1 MPSYQNNQIGIAA
14 LFCLLVWSVPAAAQR
29 ADTDQPLNLIGDAA
43 IADPATSDPTI
54 APSDNTQPPVDV
66 TVAGEQ
72 TGSNDAEPAVVAPA
86 SGDSL
91 ANTSAA
97 YAQVNLGRRKIS
109 EVGLAAIGVG
119 DDDANTRSLDSMI
132 WRGTS
137 ASDAVFLLEKAAVV
151 SHSQALTN
159 LSYRVVAKQ
168 SVPPS
173 GANLVAGELVA
184 ARLAWLARAGRSHDL
199 AVLANQ
205 LPDSPRWSSW
215 KRWLVEHELM
225 MRNDAV
231 ACGIVDAQVA
241 TTLDPFWHKAN
252 VICHAVKG
260 NVAGARFA
268 ADILAAN
275 GVEDPVFFALTRE
288 MLTGVPA
295 ENIDP
300 NTIDTMH
307 IVLMDVVNRSIPLE
321 SLAVLPSQMA
331 QSVVQLKF
339 LGADAR
345 LVSTF
350 DGLSRGLIDHGQVS
364 KLWRNAGPV
373 DSDPQLALAQLDGE
387 ATALTTAMAWRAIDA
402 DTSPQRLARIVAAM
416 GAEISDGNG
425 ALMLPLYAEL
435 ITDEIANADAAA
447 DMRFNDDGVAPKI
460 AMLLAIAQPDD
471 IALIETFT
479 DHDDAVRAA
488 KLMTMID
495 RSEMQPAVVR
505 DLDMWPLVPVLQAA
519 GAVMPDQDWL
529 VLAKD
534 ATLTQQPFI
543 SLSPVLLAA
552 VTQAADNRRVAE
564 TVLITNW
571 LLQTGPLETIN
582 PEDLAKVVAALRLI
596 GQEDVAKALTKEI
609 LRAHLLNRFAA
620 GIVDGT
626 AS

>member
-14 LFCLLVWSVPAAAQR
+14 LLCFLLWSAPAVAQR
-29 ADTDQPLNLIGDAA
+29 ADSDQPLNLIGDAA
-43 IADPATSDPTI
+43 ISAPATA
-54 APSDNTQPPVDV
+54 APETDQPPAKANADGDK
-66 TVAGEQ
+66 TVA
-72 TGSNDAEPAVVAPA
+72 NDADQGAVPAA
-86 SGDSL
+86 DNSL
-91 ANTSAA
+91 ADTSAA

-119 DDDANTRSLDSMI
+119 DGDANDRSLDSMI

-205 LPDSPRWSSW
+205 LPDSPRWASW

-241 TTLDPFWHKAN
+241 ATMEPFWHKAN

-275 GVEDPVFFALTRE
+275 GVKDPVFFALTNE

-300 NTIDTMH
+300 NTLDTMH

-345 LVSTF
+345 MVSTF
-350 DGLSRGLIDHGQVS
+350 DGLSRGLIDHNQVS

-373 DSDPQLALAQLDGE
+373 DGDPQLALAQLDGE

-402 DTSPQRLARIVAAM
+402 DTSPQRLARIAAAM
-416 GAEISDGNG
+416 GAEIADGNG

-435 ITDEIANADAAA
+435 IADEISDANAAA
-447 DMRFNDDGVAPKI
+447 DMRFNEDGVAPKI
-460 AMLLAIAQPDD
+460 SMLLAIAKPDD
-471 IALIETFT
+471 ITLIEGFT
-479 DHDDAVRAA
+479 DNDDALRAA
-488 KLMTMID
+488 NLMKMID
-495 RSEMQPAVVR
+495 RGELQAGVVR
-505 DLDMWPLVPVLQAA
+505 ELDMWPLVPVLQAA

-534 ATLTQQPFI
+534 AALTQRPFI
-543 SLSPVLLAA
+543 SLSPIVLAA
-552 VTQAADNRRVAE
+552 VTHAADNRRVAE
-564 TVLITNW
+564 TILLTNW

-582 PEDLAKVVAALRLI
+582 PEDLAKLVTALRNI
-596 GQEDVAKALTKEI
+596 GQEDVAKALSKEI
-609 LRAHLLNRFAA
+609 LRAHLLIRFAA
-620 GIVDGT
+620 GILDGT

>member
-1 MPSYQNNQIGIAA
+1 MPSYQSNHIGIAM
-14 LFCLLVWSVPAAAQR
+14 LIYFLLWSVPAGAQR
-29 ADTDQPLNLIGDAA
+29 ADADKPLSLIGDAA
-43 IADPATSDPTI
+43 ILDPATA
-54 APSDNTQPPVDV
+54 APNTVQQQDE
-66 TVAGEQ
+66 ANAEGDQ
-72 TGSNDAEPAVVAPA
+72 TLANDADQSAMPAA
-86 SGDSL
+86 DNSL

-97 YAQVNLGRRKIS
+97 YAQVSLGRRKIS

-119 DDDANTRSLDSMI
+119 ASDSNERGLDSMI

-151 SHSQALTN
+151 SHSQALTD

-168 SVPPS
+168 AVPPS

-205 LPDSPRWSSW
+205 LPDSPRWVSW

-241 TTLDPFWHKAN
+241 ATMEPFWHKAN

-275 GVEDPVFFALTRE
+275 GVKDPVFFALTNE

-300 NTIDTMH
+300 STLDTMH

-321 SLAVLPSQMA
+321 SLAVLPAQMA
-331 QSVVQLKF
+331 QSVMQLKF
-339 LGADAR
+339 LGSDAR
-345 LVSTF
+345 MVSTF
-350 DGLSRGLIDHGQVS
+350 DGLSRGLIDHNQVS
-364 KLWRNAGPV
+364 KLWRNAGQV
-373 DSDPQLALAQLDGE
+373 DADPQLALAQLDGE
-387 ATALTTAMAWRAIDA
+387 STALTTAMAWRAVDA
-402 DTSPQRLARIVAAM
+402 DTSPQRLARIAAAM
-416 GAEISDGNG
+416 VAEIVDGNG
-425 ALMLPLYAEL
+425 SLMLPLYAEL
-435 ITDEIANADAAA
+435 IADEISNANAAA
-447 DMRFNDDGVAPKI
+447 DLRFNEDGVAPKI
-460 AMLLAIAQPDD
+460 SMLLAIAKPDD
-471 IALIETFT
+471 IALIEGFT
-479 DHDDAVRAA
+479 DNDDALRAA
-488 KLMTMID
+488 KLMKMID
-495 RSEMQPAVVR
+495 RDELQSGVLSK
-505 DLDMWPLVPVLQAA
+505 LDMWPLAPVLQAVGVA
-519 GAVMPDQDWL
+519 MPDQDWL

-534 ATLTQQPFI
+534 AALTQRPFI
-543 SLSPVLLAA
+543 SLSPIVLAA

-564 TVLITNW
+564 TILLTNW
-571 LLQTGPLETIN
+571 LLQTGPLETVN
-582 PEDLAKVVAALRLI
+582 PEDLAKLVTALRSI
-596 GQEDVAKALTKEI
+596 GQEDVAKALGNEI
-609 LRAHLLNRFAA
+609 LRAHLLIRFAA
-620 GIVDGT
+620 GIVDGR

>member
-14 LFCLLVWSVPAAAQR
+14 LLCVLVWSVPAAAQR

-72 TGSNDAEPAVVAPA
+72 TGSTDAESAVVAPA

-173 GANLVAGELVA
+173 GTNLVAGELVA

-321 SLAVLPSQMA
+321 SLSVLPSQMA

-471 IALIETFT
+471 IALLETFT

-505 DLDMWPLVPVLQAA
+505 DLDMWPLVPVLRAT

-529 VLAKD
+529 ALAKD

-543 SLSPVLLAA
+543 SLLPVLLAA

-620 GIVDGT
+620 GILDGT

>member
-14 LFCLLVWSVPAAAQR
+14 LFCFLLWSASAVAQR
-29 ADTDQPLNLIGDAA
+29 ADSDQPLNLIGDAA
-43 IADPATSDPTI
+43 ISDPATA
-54 APSDNTQPPVDV
+54 APETDQQPAKANADGNQ
-66 TVAGEQ
+66 TVA
-72 TGSNDAEPAVVAPA
+72 NDVDQGAVPTA
-86 SGDSL
+86 DNSL

-119 DDDANTRSLDSMI
+119 DGDANDRGLDSMI

-205 LPDSPRWSSW
+205 LPDSPRWASW

-241 TTLDPFWHKAN
+241 ATMEPFWHKAN

-275 GVEDPVFFALTRE
+275 GVEDPVFFALTNE

-300 NTIDTMH
+300 NTLDTMH

-345 LVSTF
+345 MVSTF
-350 DGLSRGLIDHGQVS
+350 DGLSRGLIDHNQVS

-373 DSDPQLALAQLDGE
+373 DGDPQLALAQLDGE

-402 DTSPQRLARIVAAM
+402 DTSPQRLARIAAAM
-416 GAEISDGNG
+416 GAEIANGNG

-435 ITDEIANADAAA
+435 IADEISDANAAA
-447 DMRFNDDGVAPKI
+447 DMRFNEDGVAPKI
-460 AMLLAIAQPDD
+460 SMLLAIAKPDD
-471 IALIETFT
+471 ITLIEGFT
-479 DHDDAVRAA
+479 DNDDALRAA
-488 KLMTMID
+488 NLMKMID
-495 RSEMQPAVVR
+495 RGELQAGVVR
-505 DLDMWPLVPVLQAA
+505 ELDMWPLVPVLQAA

-534 ATLTQQPFI
+534 AALTLRPFI
-543 SLSPVLLAA
+543 SLSPIVLAA
-552 VTQAADNRRVAE
+552 VTHAADNRRVAE
-564 TVLITNW
+564 TILLTNW

-582 PEDLAKVVAALRLI
+582 PEDLAKLVTALRNI
-596 GQEDVAKALTKEI
+596 GQEDVAKALSKEI
-609 LRAHLLNRFAA
+609 LRAHLLIRFAA
-620 GIVDGT
+620 GVVDGT

>member
-14 LFCLLVWSVPAAAQR
+14 LLCFLLWSAPAVAQR
-29 ADTDQPLNLIGDAA
+29 ADSDQPLNLIGDAA
-43 IADPATSDPTI
+43 ISDPANA
-54 APSDNTQPPVDV
+54 APETDQQPAKANADGDQ
-66 TVAGEQ
+66 TVA
-72 TGSNDAEPAVVAPA
+72 NDADQGAVPAA
-86 SGDSL
+86 DNSL
-91 ANTSAA
+91 ADTSAA

-119 DDDANTRSLDSMI
+119 DGDANDRSLDSMI

-137 ASDAVFLLEKAAVV
+137 AYDAVFLLEKAAVV

-205 LPDSPRWSSW
+205 LPDSPRWASW

-241 TTLDPFWHKAN
+241 ATMEPFWHKAN

-275 GVEDPVFFALTRE
+275 GVEDPVFFALTNE

-300 NTIDTMH
+300 NTLDTMH

-345 LVSTF
+345 MVSTF
-350 DGLSRGLIDHGQVS
+350 DGLSRGLIDHNQVS

-373 DSDPQLALAQLDGE
+373 DGDPQLALAQLDGE

-402 DTSPQRLARIVAAM
+402 DTSPQRLARIAAAM
-416 GAEISDGNG
+416 GAEIADGNG

-435 ITDEIANADAAA
+435 IADEISDANAAA
-447 DMRFNDDGVAPKI
+447 DMRFNEDGVAPKI
-460 AMLLAIAQPDD
+460 SMLLAIAKPDD
-471 IALIETFT
+471 ITLIEGFT
-479 DHDDAVRAA
+479 DNDDALRAA
-488 KLMTMID
+488 NLMKMID
-495 RSEMQPAVVR
+495 RGELQAGVVR
-505 DLDMWPLVPVLQAA
+505 ELDMWPLVPVLQAA

-534 ATLTQQPFI
+534 AALTQRPFI
-543 SLSPVLLAA
+543 SLSPIVLAA
-552 VTQAADNRRVAE
+552 VTHAADNRRVAE
-564 TVLITNW
+564 TILLTNW

-582 PEDLAKVVAALRLI
+582 PEDLAKLVTALRNI
-596 GQEDVAKALTKEI
+596 GQEDVAKALSKEI
-609 LRAHLLNRFAA
+609 LRAHLLIQFAA

>member
-14 LFCLLVWSVPAAAQR
+14 LLCFLLWSAPAVAQR
-29 ADTDQPLNLIGDAA
+29 ADSDQPLNLIGDAA
-43 IADPATSDPTI
+43 TSDPATA
-54 APSDNTQPPVDV
+54 APETDQQPAKANADGNQ
-66 TVAGEQ
+66 TVA
-72 TGSNDAEPAVVAPA
+72 NDADQGAVPAA
-86 SGDSL
+86 DNSL
-91 ANTSAA
+91 ADTSAA

-119 DDDANTRSLDSMI
+119 DGDANDRGLDSMI

-205 LPDSPRWSSW
+205 LPDSPRWASW

-241 TTLDPFWHKAN
+241 ATMEPFWHKAN

-275 GVEDPVFFALTRE
+275 GVEDPVFFALTNE

-300 NTIDTMH
+300 NTLDTMH

-345 LVSTF
+345 MVSTF
-350 DGLSRGLIDHGQVS
+350 DGLSRGLIDHNQVS

-373 DSDPQLALAQLDGE
+373 DGDPQLALAQLDGE

-402 DTSPQRLARIVAAM
+402 DTSPQRLARIAAAM
-416 GAEISDGNG
+416 GAEIADGNG

-435 ITDEIANADAAA
+435 IADEISDANAAA
-447 DMRFNDDGVAPKI
+447 DMRFNEDGVAPKI
-460 AMLLAIAQPDD
+460 SMLLAIAKPDD
-471 IALIETFT
+471 ITLIEGFT
-479 DHDDAVRAA
+479 DNDDALRAA
-488 KLMTMID
+488 NLMKMID
-495 RSEMQPAVVR
+495 RGELQAGVVR
-505 DLDMWPLVPVLQAA
+505 ELDMWPLVPVLQAA

-534 ATLTQQPFI
+534 AALTQRPFI
-543 SLSPVLLAA
+543 SLSPIVLAA
-552 VTQAADNRRVAE
+552 VTHAADNRRVAE
-564 TVLITNW
+564 TILLTNW

-582 PEDLAKVVAALRLI
+582 PEDLAKLVTALRNI
-596 GQEDVAKALTKEI
+596 GQEDVAKTLSKEI
-609 LRAHLLNRFAA
+609 LRAHLLIRFAA
-620 GIVDGT
+620 GILDGT

>member
-14 LFCLLVWSVPAAAQR
+14 LLCFLLWSAPAVAQR
-29 ADTDQPLNLIGDAA
+29 ADSDQPLNLIGDAA
-43 IADPATSDPTI
+43 ISDPATA
-54 APSDNTQPPVDV
+54 APETDQQPAKANADGDQ
-66 TVAGEQ
+66 TVA
-72 TGSNDAEPAVVAPA
+72 NDADQGAVPAA
-86 SGDSL
+86 DNSL
-91 ANTSAA
+91 ADTSAA

-119 DDDANTRSLDSMI
+119 DGDANDRGLDSMI

-205 LPDSPRWSSW
+205 LPDSPRWASW

-241 TTLDPFWHKAN
+241 ATMEPFWHKAN

-275 GVEDPVFFALTRE
+275 GVEDPVFFALTNE

-300 NTIDTMH
+300 NTLDTMH

-345 LVSTF
+345 MVSTF
-350 DGLSRGLIDHGQVS
+350 DGLSRGLIDHNQVS

-373 DSDPQLALAQLDGE
+373 DGDPQLALAQLDGE

-402 DTSPQRLARIVAAM
+402 DTSPQRLARIAAAM
-416 GAEISDGNG
+416 GAEIADGNG

-435 ITDEIANADAAA
+435 IADEISDANAAA
-447 DMRFNDDGVAPKI
+447 DMRFNEDGVAPKI
-460 AMLLAIAQPDD
+460 SMLLAIAKPDD
-471 IALIETFT
+471 ITLIEGFT
-479 DHDDAVRAA
+479 DNDDALRAA
-488 KLMTMID
+488 NLMKMID
-495 RSEMQPAVVR
+495 RGELQAGVVR
-505 DLDMWPLVPVLQAA
+505 ELDMWPLVPVLQAA

-534 ATLTQQPFI
+534 AALTQRPFI
-543 SLSPVLLAA
+543 SLSPIVLAA
-552 VTQAADNRRVAE
+552 VTHAADNRRVAE
-564 TVLITNW
+564 TILLTNW

-582 PEDLAKVVAALRLI
+582 PEDLAKLVTALRNI
-596 GQEDVAKALTKEI
+596 AKKMWQK
-609 LRAHLLNRFAA
+609 R
-620 GIVDGT
+620 
-626 AS
+626 

>member
-14 LFCLLVWSVPAAAQR
+14 LLCFLLWSAPAVAQR
-29 ADTDQPLNLIGDAA
+29 ADSDQPLNLIGDAA
-43 IADPATSDPTI
+43 ISDPANA
-54 APSDNTQPPVDV
+54 APKTDQQPAKANADGDQ
-66 TVAGEQ
+66 TVA
-72 TGSNDAEPAVVAPA
+72 NDADQGAVPAA
-86 SGDSL
+86 DNSL
-91 ANTSAA
+91 ADTSAA

-119 DDDANTRSLDSMI
+119 DGDANDRGLDSMI

-151 SHSQALTN
+151 SHSQAMTN

-205 LPDSPRWSSW
+205 LPDSPRWASW

-225 MRNDAV
+225 MRNDAL
-231 ACGIVDAQVA
+231 ACGIVDVQVA
-241 TTLDPFWHKAN
+241 ATMEPFWHKAN

-275 GVEDPVFFALTRE
+275 GVEDPVFFALTNE

-300 NTIDTMH
+300 NTLDTMH

-345 LVSTF
+345 MVSTF
-350 DGLSRGLIDHGQVS
+350 DGLSRGLIDHNQVS

-373 DSDPQLALAQLDGE
+373 DGDPQLALAQLDGE

-402 DTSPQRLARIVAAM
+402 DTSPQRLARIAAAM
-416 GAEISDGNG
+416 GAEIADGNG

-435 ITDEIANADAAA
+435 IADEISDANAAA
-447 DMRFNDDGVAPKI
+447 DMRFNEDGVAPKI
-460 AMLLAIAQPDD
+460 SMLLAIAKPDD
-471 IALIETFT
+471 ITLIEGFT
-479 DHDDAVRAA
+479 DNDDALRAA
-488 KLMTMID
+488 NLMKMID
-495 RSEMQPAVVR
+495 RGELQAGVVR
-505 DLDMWPLVPVLQAA
+505 ELDMWPLVPVLQAA

-534 ATLTQQPFI
+534 AALTQRPFI
-543 SLSPVLLAA
+543 SLSPIVLAA
-552 VTQAADNRRVAE
+552 VTHAADNRRVAE
-564 TVLITNW
+564 TILLTNW

-582 PEDLAKVVAALRLI
+582 PEDLAKLVTALRNI
-596 GQEDVAKALTKEI
+596 GQEDVAKALSKEI
-609 LRAHLLNRFAA
+609 LRAHLLIRFAA
-620 GIVDGT
+620 GVVDGT

>member
-14 LFCLLVWSVPAAAQR
+14 LLCFLLWSAPAVAQR
-29 ADTDQPLNLIGDAA
+29 ADSDQPLNLIGDAA
-43 IADPATSDPTI
+43 ISNPANAAPKTDQQPAKANADG
-54 APSDNTQPPVDV
+54 NQ
-66 TVAGEQ
+66 TVA
-72 TGSNDAEPAVVAPA
+72 NDADQGAVPAA
-86 SGDSL
+86 DNSL
-91 ANTSAA
+91 ADTSAA

-119 DDDANTRSLDSMI
+119 DGDANDRSLDSMI

-205 LPDSPRWSSW
+205 LPDSPRWASW

-241 TTLDPFWHKAN
+241 ATMEPFWHKAN

-275 GVEDPVFFALTRE
+275 GVEDPVFFALTNE

-300 NTIDTMH
+300 NTLDTMH

-345 LVSTF
+345 MVSTF
-350 DGLSRGLIDHGQVS
+350 DGLSRGLIDHNQVS

-373 DSDPQLALAQLDGE
+373 DGDPQLALAQLDGE

-402 DTSPQRLARIVAAM
+402 DTSPQRLARIAAAM
-416 GAEISDGNG
+416 GAEIADGNG

-435 ITDEIANADAAA
+435 IADEISDANAAA
-447 DMRFNDDGVAPKI
+447 DMRFNEHGVAPKI
-460 AMLLAIAQPDD
+460 SMLLAIAKPDD
-471 IALIETFT
+471 ITLIEGFT
-479 DHDDAVRAA
+479 DNDDALRAA
-488 KLMTMID
+488 NLMKMID
-495 RSEMQPAVVR
+495 RGELQAGVVR
-505 DLDMWPLVPVLQAA
+505 ELDMWPLVPVLQAA

-534 ATLTQQPFI
+534 AALTQRPFI
-543 SLSPVLLAA
+543 SLSPIVLAA
-552 VTQAADNRRVAE
+552 VTHAADNRRVAE
-564 TVLITNW
+564 TILLTNW

-582 PEDLAKVVAALRLI
+582 PEDLAKLVTALRNI
-596 GQEDVAKALTKEI
+596 GQEDVAKALSKEI
-609 LRAHLLNRFAA
+609 LRAHLLIRFAA

>member
-14 LFCLLVWSVPAAAQR
+14 LVCLLLWSAPVVAQR
-29 ADTDQPLNLIGDAA
+29 ADTEQPLNLIGDAA
-43 IADPATSDPTI
+43 ISDPATAASETD
-54 APSDNTQPPVDV
+54 QPPVQSNADS
-66 TVAGEQ
+66 GQ
-72 TGSNDAEPAVVAPA
+72 TLANGADQGAVAPA
-86 SGDSL
+86 ADNSL

-119 DDDANTRSLDSMI
+119 DDDANERGLDSMI
-132 WRGTS
+132 WRGTA

-205 LPDSPRWSSW
+205 LPDSPRWASW

-231 ACGIVDAQVA
+231 ACDIVDAQVA
-241 TTLDPFWHKAN
+241 ATMEPFWHKAN

-275 GVEDPVFFALTRE
+275 GVEDPVFFALTNE

-300 NTIDTMH
+300 NTLDTMH

-345 LVSTF
+345 MVSTF
-350 DGLSRGLIDHGQVS
+350 DGLSRGLIDHNQVS

-402 DTSPQRLARIVAAM
+402 DTSPQRLARIAAAM
-416 GAEISDGNG
+416 AAEIVDGNG

-435 ITDEIANADAAA
+435 IADEISDANAAA
-447 DMRFNDDGVAPKI
+447 DMRFNEDGVAPKI
-460 AMLLAIAQPDD
+460 SMLLAIAKPDD
-471 IALIETFT
+471 IALIEGFT
-479 DHDDAVRAA
+479 DNDDALRAA
-488 KLMTMID
+488 KLMKMID
-495 RSEMQPAVVR
+495 RGALQSGVVSE
-505 DLDMWPLVPVLQAA
+505 LDMWPLVPVLQAA

-534 ATLTQQPFI
+534 AALTQQPFI
-543 SLSPVLLAA
+543 SLSPIVLAA

-564 TVLITNW
+564 TILLTNW

-582 PEDLAKVVAALRLI
+582 PKDMAKLVTALRSI
-596 GQEDVAKALTKEI
+596 GQEDVAKALSKEI
-609 LRAHLLNRFAA
+609 LRAHLLSRFAV
-620 GIVDGT
+620 GRVDGT

>member
-1 MPSYQNNQIGIAA
+1 MPSYRNNHIGIAS
-14 LFCLLVWSVPAAAQR
+14 LFCFLLWSASVVAQR
-29 ADTDQPLNLIGDAA
+29 SDTNQPLSLIGEAA
-43 IADPATSDPTI
+43 ISEPVTAAPGIDQQPVKANADGDQI
-54 APSDNTQPPVDV
+54 VENFVDKG
-66 TVAGEQ
+66 AML
-72 TGSNDAEPAVVAPA
+72 AE
-86 SGDSL
+86 DTSL
-91 ANTSAA
+91 ADTSAA

-119 DDDANTRSLDSMI
+119 DGDSNDRGLDSMI

-159 LSYRVVAKQ
+159 LAYRVVAKQ

-205 LPDSPRWSSW
+205 LPDSPRWASW

-241 TTLDPFWHKAN
+241 ATMDPFWHKAN
-252 VICHAVKG
+252 VICRAVKG
-260 NVAGARFA
+260 NAAEARFA

-275 GVEDPVFFALTRE
+275 GIEDPVFFALTNE

-295 ENIDP
+295 ENIDSK
-300 NTIDTMH
+300 TLDTMH
-307 IVLMDVVNRSIPLE
+307 IVLMDVVNRTIPLE

-339 LGADAR
+339 LGVDAR
-345 LVSTF
+345 MVSTF
-350 DGLSRGLIDHGQVS
+350 DGLNRGLIDHNQVS

-373 DSDPQLALAQLDGE
+373 DGDPQMALAQLEGE
-387 ATALTTAMAWRAIDA
+387 ATALTTAMAWRVIDA
-402 DTSPQRLARIVAAM
+402 DTSQHRLAHIVAAM
-416 GAEISDGNG
+416 GAEIADGNG

-435 ITDEIANADAAA
+435 IVDEIVNADVAAA
-447 DMRFNDDGVAPKI
+447 MQFDGDGLAPKI
-460 AMLLAIAQPDD
+460 SMLLAITKPDD
-471 IALIETFT
+471 ISLIDGFANN
-479 DHDDAVRAA
+479 DDAVRAA
-488 KLMTMID
+488 NLIKMID
-495 RSEMQPAVVR
+495 RDELQAGIVR
-505 DLDMWPLVPVLQAA
+505 DLDMWPLLPVLQAA

-534 ATLTQQPFI
+534 TALTQRSFV
-543 SLSPVLLAA
+543 SLSPIVLAA

-564 TVLITNW
+564 TILLTNW

-582 PEDLAKVVAALRLI
+582 PEDIAKLVTALRVI
-596 GQEDVAKALTKEI
+596 GQEHVAKELSKEI
-609 LRAHLLNRFAA
+609 LRAHLLIRFAA
-620 GIVDGT
+620 GIADDT

>member
-1 MPSYQNNQIGIAA
+1 MPSYQSNQIVIAT
-14 LFCLLVWSVPAAAQR
+14 LLCFLIWSAPAVAQR
-29 ADTDQPLNLIGDAA
+29 ADSDQPLSLIGDAA
-43 IADPATSDPTI
+43 ISDLVVGETENEQQPATANSND
-54 APSDNTQPPVDV
+54 
-66 TVAGEQ
+66 EQ
-72 TGSNDAEPAVVAPA
+72 TVVNDPDQDAVPAV
-86 SGDSL
+86 DNSL

-119 DDDANTRSLDSMI
+119 DGDSNDRGLDSMI

-199 AVLANQ
+199 AILANQ
-205 LPDSPRWSSW
+205 LPDSPRWASW

-231 ACGIVDAQVA
+231 ACGIVEVQVA
-241 TTLDPFWHKAN
+241 ATMEPFWHKAN
-252 VICHAVKG
+252 VICHAVNG

-275 GVEDPVFFALTRE
+275 GVEDPIFFALTNE

-300 NTIDTMH
+300 KTLNTMH

-339 LGADAR
+339 LDADAR
-345 LVSTF
+345 MVSTF
-350 DGLSRGLIDHGQVS
+350 DGLSRGLIDQNQVS

-373 DSDPQLALAQLDGE
+373 DADPLLALAQLDGK
-387 ATALTTAMAWRAIDA
+387 ASALTTAMAWRAIDA
-402 DTSPQRLARIVAAM
+402 DTSPRRLARIAAAM
-416 GAEISDGNG
+416 EVEIADGNG

-435 ITDEIANADAAA
+435 IADEISDTNAAA
-447 DMRFNDDGVAPKI
+447 DMRFNEDGVAPKI
-460 AMLLAIAQPDD
+460 SMLLAIAKPDD
-471 IALIETFT
+471 IALIEGFT
-479 DHDDAVRAA
+479 DNDDALRAA
-488 KLMTMID
+488 NLMKMID
-495 RSEMQPAVVR
+495 REELQAGVMR
-505 DLDMWPLVPVLQAA
+505 DLDMWPLVPVLKAA

-534 ATLTQQPFI
+534 AALTQRPFI
-543 SLSPVLLAA
+543 SLSPIVLAA
-552 VTQAADNRRVAE
+552 VTHAADNRRVAE
-564 TVLITNW
+564 TVLLTNW
-571 LLQTGPLETIN
+571 LLQTGPLDSIN
-582 PEDLAKVVAALRLI
+582 TEDLAKLVTALRNI
-596 GQEDVAKALTKEI
+596 GQEDVAKALSKEV
-609 LRAHLLNRFAA
+609 LRAHLLIRFAA
-620 GIVDGT
+620 DIVDGT

>member
-1 MPSYQNNQIGIAA
+1 MP
-14 LFCLLVWSVPAAAQR
+14 V
-29 ADTDQPLNLIGDAA
+29 ADN
-43 IADPATSDPTI
+43 
-54 APSDNTQPPVDV
+54 
-66 TVAGEQ
+66 
-72 TGSNDAEPAVVAPA
+72 
-86 SGDSL
+86 SL

-119 DDDANTRSLDSMI
+119 DVDANDRGLDSMI

-199 AVLANQ
+199 AILANQ
-205 LPDSPRWSSW
+205 LPDSPRWVSW

-225 MRNDAV
+225 MRNDAL
-231 ACGIVDAQVA
+231 ACGIVDAQVTA
-241 TTLDPFWHKAN
+241 TMEPFWHKAN

-275 GVEDPVFFALTRE
+275 GVDDPDFFALTNE

-300 NTIDTMH
+300 NTLDTMH

-345 LVSTF
+345 MVSTF
-350 DGLSRGLIDHGQVS
+350 DGLSRGLIDHNQVS

-373 DSDPQLALAQLDGE
+373 DGDPQLALAQLDGE

-402 DTSPQRLARIVAAM
+402 DTSPQRLARIAAAM
-416 GAEISDGNG
+416 GAEIADGNG

-435 ITDEIANADAAA
+435 IADEISDDNAAA
-447 DMRFNDDGVAPKI
+447 DMRFNEDGVAPKI
-460 AMLLAIAQPDD
+460 SMLLAIAKPDD
-471 IALIETFT
+471 ITLIEGFT
-479 DHDDAVRAA
+479 DNDDALRAA
-488 KLMTMID
+488 NLMKMIE
-495 RSEMQPAVVR
+495 RGELQAGVVR
-505 DLDMWPLVPVLQAA
+505 ELDMWPLVPVLQAA

-529 VLAKD
+529 LLAKD
-534 ATLTQQPFI
+534 TALTQRPFI
-543 SLSPVLLAA
+543 SLSPIVLAA
-552 VTQAADNRRVAE
+552 VMHAADNRRIAE
-564 TVLITNW
+564 TILLTNW

-582 PEDLAKVVAALRLI
+582 PEDLAKLITALRNI
-596 GQEDVAKALTKEI
+596 GQEDVAKALGEEV
-609 LRAHLLNRFAA
+609 LSAHLLIRFNA

>member
-14 LFCLLVWSVPAAAQR
+14 LLCFLLWSAPAVAQR
-29 ADTDQPLNLIGDAA
+29 ADSDQPLNLIGDAA
-43 IADPATSDPTI
+43 ISDPATA
-54 APSDNTQPPVDV
+54 APETDQQPAKANADGNQ
-66 TVAGEQ
+66 TVA
-72 TGSNDAEPAVVAPA
+72 NDADQGAVPAA
-86 SGDSL
+86 DNSL
-91 ANTSAA
+91 ADTSAA

-119 DDDANTRSLDSMI
+119 DGDANDRGLDSMI

-205 LPDSPRWSSW
+205 LPDSPRWASW

-241 TTLDPFWHKAN
+241 ATMEPFWHKAN

-275 GVEDPVFFALTRE
+275 GVEDPVFFALTNE

-300 NTIDTMH
+300 NTLDTMH

-345 LVSTF
+345 MVSTF
-350 DGLSRGLIDHGQVS
+350 DGLSRGLIDHNQVS

-373 DSDPQLALAQLDGE
+373 DGDPQLALAQLDGE

-402 DTSPQRLARIVAAM
+402 DTSPQRLARIAAAM
-416 GAEISDGNG
+416 GAEIADGNG

-435 ITDEIANADAAA
+435 IADEISDANAAA
-447 DMRFNDDGVAPKI
+447 DMRFNEDGVAPKI
-460 AMLLAIAQPDD
+460 SMLLAIAKPDE
-471 IALIETFT
+471 ITLIEGFT
-479 DHDDAVRAA
+479 DNDDALRAA
-488 KLMTMID
+488 NLMKMID
-495 RSEMQPAVVR
+495 RGELQAGVVR
-505 DLDMWPLVPVLQAA
+505 ELDMWPLVPVLQAA

-534 ATLTQQPFI
+534 AALTLRPFI
-543 SLSPVLLAA
+543 SLSPIVLAA
-552 VTQAADNRRVAE
+552 VTHAADNRRVAE
-564 TVLITNW
+564 TILLTNW
-571 LLQTGPLETIN
+571 LVQTGPLETIN
-582 PEDLAKVVAALRLI
+582 PEDLAKLVTALRNI
-596 GQEDVAKALTKEI
+596 GQEDVAKALSKEI
-609 LRAHLLNRFAA
+609 LRAHLLIRFAA
-620 GIVDGT
+620 GVVDGT

>member
-1 MPSYQNNQIGIAA
+1 MPSYQSNQIVIAT
-14 LFCLLVWSVPAAAQR
+14 LLCFLIWSAPAVAQR
-29 ADTDQPLNLIGDAA
+29 ADSDQPLSLIGDAA
-43 IADPATSDPTI
+43 ISDLVVGETENEQQPATANSND
-54 APSDNTQPPVDV
+54 
-66 TVAGEQ
+66 EQ
-72 TGSNDAEPAVVAPA
+72 TVVNDPDQDAVPAV
-86 SGDSL
+86 DNSL

-119 DDDANTRSLDSMI
+119 DGDSNDRGLDSMI

-199 AVLANQ
+199 AILANQ
-205 LPDSPRWSSW
+205 LPDSPRWASW

-225 MRNDAV
+225 MRNDSV
-231 ACGIVDAQVA
+231 ACGIVEVQVA
-241 TTLDPFWHKAN
+241 ATMEPFWHKAN
-252 VICHAVKG
+252 VICHAVNG

-275 GVEDPVFFALTRE
+275 GVEDPIFFALTNE

-300 NTIDTMH
+300 KTLNTMH

-339 LGADAR
+339 LDADAR
-345 LVSTF
+345 MVSTF
-350 DGLSRGLIDHGQVS
+350 DGLSRGLIDQNQVS

-373 DSDPQLALAQLDGE
+373 DADPLLALAQLDGK
-387 ATALTTAMAWRAIDA
+387 ASALTTAMAWRAIDA
-402 DTSPQRLARIVAAM
+402 DTSPRRLARIAAAM
-416 GAEISDGNG
+416 EVEIADGNG

-435 ITDEIANADAAA
+435 IADEISDTNAAA
-447 DMRFNDDGVAPKI
+447 DMRFNEDGVAPKI
-460 AMLLAIAQPDD
+460 SMLLAIAKPDD
-471 IALIETFT
+471 IALIEGFT
-479 DHDDAVRAA
+479 DNDDALRAA
-488 KLMTMID
+488 NLMKMID
-495 RSEMQPAVVR
+495 REELQAGVMR
-505 DLDMWPLVPVLQAA
+505 DLDMWPLVPVLKAA

-534 ATLTQQPFI
+534 AALTQRPFI
-543 SLSPVLLAA
+543 SLSPIVLAA
-552 VTQAADNRRVAE
+552 VTHAADNRRVAE
-564 TVLITNW
+564 TVLLTNW
-571 LLQTGPLETIN
+571 LLQTGPLDSIN
-582 PEDLAKVVAALRLI
+582 TEDLAKLVTALRNI
-596 GQEDVAKALTKEI
+596 GQEDVAKALSKEV
-609 LRAHLLNRFAA
+609 LRAHLLIRFAA

>member
-14 LFCLLVWSVPAAAQR
+14 LLCFLLWSAPAVAQR
-29 ADTDQPLNLIGDAA
+29 ADSDQPLNLIGDAA
-43 IADPATSDPTI
+43 ISDPANA
-54 APSDNTQPPVDV
+54 APETDQQPAKANADGDQ
-66 TVAGEQ
+66 TVA
-72 TGSNDAEPAVVAPA
+72 NDADQGAVPAA
-86 SGDSL
+86 DNSL
-91 ANTSAA
+91 ADTSAA

-119 DDDANTRSLDSMI
+119 DGDANDRSLDSMI

-205 LPDSPRWSSW
+205 LPDSPRWASW

-241 TTLDPFWHKAN
+241 ATMEPFWHKAN

-275 GVEDPVFFALTRE
+275 GVKDPVFFALTNE

-300 NTIDTMH
+300 NALDTMH

-331 QSVVQLKF
+331 QSVVRLKF

-345 LVSTF
+345 MVSTF
-350 DGLSRGLIDHGQVS
+350 DGLSRGLIDHNQVS

-373 DSDPQLALAQLDGE
+373 DGDPQLALAQLDGE

-402 DTSPQRLARIVAAM
+402 DTSPQRLARIAAAM
-416 GAEISDGNG
+416 GAEIADGNG

-435 ITDEIANADAAA
+435 IADEISDANAAA
-447 DMRFNDDGVAPKI
+447 DMRFNEDGVAPKI
-460 AMLLAIAQPDD
+460 SMLLAIAKPDD
-471 IALIETFT
+471 IALIEGFT
-479 DHDDAVRAA
+479 DNDDALRAA
-488 KLMTMID
+488 KLMKMID
-495 RSEMQPAVVR
+495 RGAVQSGVVNE
-505 DLDMWPLVPVLQAA
+505 LDMWPLVPVLQAA

-534 ATLTQQPFI
+534 AALTQQPFI
-543 SLSPVLLAA
+543 SLSPIVLAA

-564 TVLITNW
+564 TILLTNW

-582 PEDLAKVVAALRLI
+582 PKDMAKLVTALRSI
-596 GQEDVAKALTKEI
+596 GQEDVAKALSKEI
-609 LRAHLLNRFAA
+609 LRAHLLSRFAV
-620 GIVDGT
+620 GRVDGT

>member
-14 LFCLLVWSVPAAAQR
+14 LLCFLLWSAPAVAQR
-29 ADTDQPLNLIGDAA
+29 ADSDQPLNLIGDAA
-43 IADPATSDPTI
+43 ISDPATA
-54 APSDNTQPPVDV
+54 APETDQQPAKANADGNQ
-66 TVAGEQ
+66 TVA
-72 TGSNDAEPAVVAPA
+72 NDADQGAVPAA
-86 SGDSL
+86 DNSL
-91 ANTSAA
+91 ADTSAA

-119 DDDANTRSLDSMI
+119 DGDANDRGLDSMI

-205 LPDSPRWSSW
+205 LPDSPRWASW

-241 TTLDPFWHKAN
+241 ATMEPFWHKAN

-275 GVEDPVFFALTRE
+275 GVEDPVFFALTNE

-295 ENIDP
+295 QNIDP
-300 NTIDTMH
+300 NTLDTMH

-345 LVSTF
+345 MVSTF
-350 DGLSRGLIDHGQVS
+350 DGLSRGLIDHNQVS

-373 DSDPQLALAQLDGE
+373 DGDPQLALAQLDGE

-402 DTSPQRLARIVAAM
+402 DTSPQRLARIAAAM
-416 GAEISDGNG
+416 GAEIADGNG

-435 ITDEIANADAAA
+435 IADEISDANAAA
-447 DMRFNDDGVAPKI
+447 DMRFNEDGVAPKI
-460 AMLLAIAQPDD
+460 SMLLAIAKPDD
-471 IALIETFT
+471 ITLIEGFT
-479 DHDDAVRAA
+479 DNDDALRAA
-488 KLMTMID
+488 NLMKMID
-495 RSEMQPAVVR
+495 RGELQAGVVR
-505 DLDMWPLVPVLQAA
+505 ELDMWPLVPVLQAA

-534 ATLTQQPFI
+534 AALTLRPFI
-543 SLSPVLLAA
+543 SLSPIVLAA
-552 VTQAADNRRVAE
+552 VTHAADNRRVAE
-564 TVLITNW
+564 TILLTNW

-582 PEDLAKVVAALRLI
+582 PEDLAKLVTALRNI
-596 GQEDVAKALTKEI
+596 GQEDVAKALSKEI
-609 LRAHLLNRFAA
+609 LRAHLLIRFAA
-620 GIVDGT
+620 GVVDGT

>member
-1 MPSYQNNQIGIAA
+1 MLSYQNNQKGIAA
-14 LFCLLVWSVPAAAQR
+14 LLCFLLWSAPAMAQR
-29 ADTDQPLNLIGDAA
+29 ADSDQPLNLIGDAA
-43 IADPATSDPTI
+43 ISDPAIAASETEQQPEKANANSDQIVTSDADQVGVP
-54 APSDNTQPPVDV
+54 AADN
-66 TVAGEQ
+66 
-72 TGSNDAEPAVVAPA
+72 
-86 SGDSL
+86 SL

-119 DDDANTRSLDSMI
+119 GGDANDRGLDSMI

-151 SHSQALTN
+151 SHSRALTN

-205 LPDSPRWSSW
+205 LPDSPRWASW
-215 KRWLVEHELM
+215 RRWLVEHELM

-241 TTLDPFWHKAN
+241 ATMEPFWHKAN

-275 GVEDPVFFALTRE
+275 GVKDPDFFALTNE

-295 ENIDP
+295 ENINP
-300 NTIDTMH
+300 NTLHTMH

-345 LVSTF
+345 MVSTF
-350 DGLSRGLIDHGQVS
+350 DGLSRGLIEHNQVS

-373 DSDPQLALAQLDGE
+373 DGDPQLALAQLDGE

-416 GAEISDGNG
+416 GAEIADGNG

-435 ITDEIANADAAA
+435 IADEISDANASA
-447 DMRFNDDGVAPKI
+447 DMRFNEDGVAPKI
-460 AMLLAIAQPDD
+460 SMLLAIAKPDD
-471 IALIETFT
+471 IALIEGFI
-479 DHDDAVRAA
+479 DNDDALRAA
-488 KLMTMID
+488 NMMNMID
-495 RSEMQPAVVR
+495 RGELQAGVVR
-505 DLDMWPLVPVLQAA
+505 ELDMWPLVPVLQAA

-534 ATLTQQPFI
+534 ALLTQRPFM
-543 SLSPVLLAA
+543 SLSPIVLAA
-552 VTQAADNRRVAE
+552 VTHAAEYRRVAE
-564 TVLITNW
+564 TILLTNW

-582 PEDLAKVVAALRLI
+582 PEDLAKLVTALRNI
-596 GQEDVAKALTKEI
+596 GQEDVAKALSKEI
-609 LRAHLLNRFAA
+609 LRAHLLIRFAT
-620 GIVDGT
+620 GIVDGS

>member
-14 LFCLLVWSVPAAAQR
+14 LVCLLLWSAPVAAQR
-29 ADTDQPLNLIGDAA
+29 ADTEQPLNLIGDAA
-43 IADPATSDPTI
+43 ISDPATAASETD
-54 APSDNTQPPVDV
+54 QPPVQANADSGQ
-66 TVAGEQ
+66 TVANGADQ
-72 TGSNDAEPAVVAPA
+72 GAVAPA
-86 SGDSL
+86 ADNSL

-119 DDDANTRSLDSMI
+119 DDDANERGLDSMI
-132 WRGTS
+132 WRGTA

-205 LPDSPRWSSW
+205 LPDSPRWASW

-231 ACGIVDAQVA
+231 ACDIVDAQVA
-241 TTLDPFWHKAN
+241 ATMEPFWHKAN

-275 GVEDPVFFALTRE
+275 GVEDPVFFALTNE

-300 NTIDTMH
+300 NTLDTMH

-345 LVSTF
+345 MVSTF
-350 DGLSRGLIDHGQVS
+350 DGLSRGLIDHNQVS

-402 DTSPQRLARIVAAM
+402 DTSPQRLARIAAAM
-416 GAEISDGNG
+416 AAEIVDGNG

-435 ITDEIANADAAA
+435 IADEISDANAAA
-447 DMRFNDDGVAPKI
+447 DMRFNEDGVAPKI
-460 AMLLAIAQPDD
+460 SMLLAIAKPDD
-471 IALIETFT
+471 IALIEGFT
-479 DHDDAVRAA
+479 DNDDALRAA
-488 KLMTMID
+488 KLMKMID
-495 RSEMQPAVVR
+495 RGALQSGVLSE
-505 DLDMWPLVPVLQAA
+505 LDMWPLVPVLQAA

-534 ATLTQQPFI
+534 AALTQQPFI
-543 SLSPVLLAA
+543 SLSPIVLAA

-564 TVLITNW
+564 TILLTNW

-582 PEDLAKVVAALRLI
+582 PKDMAKLVTALRSI
-596 GQEDVAKALTKEI
+596 GQEDVAKALSKEI
-609 LRAHLLNRFAA
+609 LRAHLLSRFAV
-620 GIVDGT
+620 GLVDGT